1 VSVEA
6 RVLATLLT
14 EMDGISSKR
23 DGIEESVIVMAATNR
38 VDCIDAAL
46 LRKGRF
52 HQTLFVPPP
61 TVAEREKLLSY
72 FASRCGLSG
81 QDIAAIRASPGFRKA
96 GISGADVENIC
107 KERFVS
113 NINTVTTTS

>member
-1 VSVEA
+1 M
-6 RVLATLLT
+6 LATLLT
-14 EMDGISSKR
+14 EMDGISS
-23 DGIEESVIVMAATNR
+23 GTTGAGGSVIVMAATNR

-61 TVAEREKLLSY
+61 NKVEREELLLY
-72 FASRCGLSG
+72 FAARCGLSAEAVA
-81 QDIAAIRASPGFRKA
+81 DIRASPGFKKE
-96 GISGADVENIC
+96 GLSGADVENIC

-113 NINTVTTTS
+113 NIRSLTTASSL